1 MRRMRRVM
9 VGACVA
15 LTACGGGAEGFET
28 MPTTAWLETT
38 TPSPPV
44 ESPTAPSSTTI
55 ASTSP
60 PTTSA
65 TTVAT
70 TVTTT
75 VVETTTTLSIEQDVL
90 AGLDE
95 IEANTR
101 VCLDAPVTCDPTTV
115 ATQDSPA
122 HASFAKMIAWYA
134 TDGLVGRDVGLQR
147 LIVEAVKP
155 SPAGQVAVVEVCAV
169 DGNWLVDPGVSSDP
183 ADDIVVNDAIESRR
197 LEWSLIKTSDG
208 WRRHSRTTLEEWLG
222 EDRCPAS

>member
-9 VGACVA
+9 VGACVV
-15 LTACGGGAEGFET
+15 LTACGGDADGFET

-38 TPSPPV
+38 TPSPPAG
-44 ESPTAPSSTTI
+44 SPPASSSATTTSI
-55 ASTSP
+55 AP

-65 TTVAT
+65 TTVA
-70 TVTTT
+70 TT

-95 IEANTR
+95 IEANIR
-101 VCLDAPVTCDPTTV
+101 VCLDAPATCDPTTV

-122 HASFAKMIAWYA
+122 YASFAEMIAWYTA
-134 TDGLVGRDVGLQR
+134 DGLVARDVGRRR

-155 SPAGQVAVVEVCAV
+155 SPAGQVAMVVVCSV

-183 ADDIVVNDAIESRR
+183 ADDVVVNDAIESRR